1 MERKIL
7 HVDVNNAFLSWSAI
21 YRLQHGETIDIRTL
35 PAVIGGDESKR
46 SGIVLAK
53 SMIAKSYGVVTG
65 ETLYQARLK
74 CPNLQVF
81 PPNREFYEKCSNELY
96 HLLLEYTDHIERF
109 SIDECFLDMTEF
121 LMKDTIE
128 NKAREIHR
136 RVREELGFTVNIGI
150 APNKLLAKMAS
161 DFEKPDKIHTL
172 YASEIESKMWPLPVA
187 ELLMLGRRT
196 APKLYQMGIQTIGD
210 LAKTPLPFLKRK
222 FGKQGVLLWE
232 YANGID
238 NSEVVY
244 QTEKPKGVGNST
256 TLPIDIANIDE
267 LLKILFS
274 LTEQVAYRLRK
285 EDMLATIVSVQLRSS
300 TFQDFSHQGKL
311 AFATANTKEIFE
323 KAKSLL
329 KEMYQVHTK
338 IRLIGVRVEGLIDKE
353 EEQLSFLEERKE
365 EKQEKIDK
373 ALDTLREKYGY
384 NSVSRATKLE
394 ADKIMRKVTCKSNFH
409 FQK

>member
-21 YRLQHGETIDIRTL
+21 YRLQHGETVDIRTL

-81 PPNREFYEKCSNELY
+81 PPNRDFYQECSNRLY
-96 HLLLEYTDHIERF
+96 RLLLEYTDHIERF
-109 SIDECFLDMTEF
+109 SIDECFLDMTDF

-128 NKAREIHR
+128 NKAKEIHR

-172 YASEIESKMWPLPVA
+172 YTNEIESKMWPLPVS

-196 APKLYQMGIQTIGD
+196 APKLQQMGIQTIGD
-210 LAKTPLPFLKRK
+210 LAKTPVSILSRK
-222 FGKQGVLLWE
+222 FGKQGKLLWE

-238 NSEVVY
+238 TSEVMY
-244 QTEKPKGVGNST
+244 QTEKPKGIGNST
-256 TLPIDIANIDE
+256 TLPIDVANQDE
-267 LLKILFS
+267 ILEVLFS
-274 LTEQVAYRLRK
+274 LTEQVTYRLRK
-285 EDMLATIVSVQLRSS
+285 EKMLATVVSVQLRSS

-311 AFATANTKEIFE
+311 AFATSNTKEIFE

-329 KEMYQVHTK
+329 QEMYQAHTK
-338 IRLIGVRVEGLIDKE
+338 VRLVGMRVEGLIEKE
-353 EEQLSFLEERKE
+353 EEQLSFLEERKG

-373 ALDTLREKYGY
+373 ALDELREKYGY
-384 NSVSRATKLE
+384 HTVSRATKLQ
-394 ADKIMRKVTCKSNFH
+394 ADKLMEKHSE
-409 FQK
+409 